1 MQKYPRSWKALV
13 AEDMPDP
20 LRPVM
25 MTISGEVESA
35 DDLVVFLRA
44 INCGGSGRQTEG
56 CFAPGVPCLHQTLR
70 SDIFGLALFD

>member
-1 MQKYPRSWKALV
+1 
-13 AEDMPDP
+13 
-20 LRPVM
+20 M

-44 INCGGSGRQTEG
+44 INCGVSGRQTEG
-56 CFAPGVPCLHQTLR
+56 CFAPGVPYLHQTLR